1 MNARRIAAGLL
12 LATATLVTVT
22 GLILRTGRGLIE
34 GIYTEGTDQF
44 LGVSCGAAGWRAALG
59 GRHPAS
65 YQGKHSA
72 RTAAQPCAVPKLVHS
87 L

>member
-22 GLILRTGRGLIE
+22 DSSCGPIGLIE
-34 GIYTEGTDQF
+34 GIYTERTDQF

-59 GRHPAS
+59 G
-65 YQGKHSA
+65 
-72 RTAAQPCAVPKLVHS
+72 
-87 L
+87 